1 MDRNNAGREFMNEK
15 LSMIANDF
23 KGYQQSMDIN
33 KRARQEKEEEDIHK
47 LGVDIVR
54 LNDILN
60 QEVKRRTETN
70 KAVVGMFEAHM
81 STVQDKLEAG
91 VTHRLDTLTASVES
105 LNKRIEI
112 VEKDFASSQEG
123 YRADMEDKGR
133 LVAQD
138 IVSLK
143 ESFDEEKRERRDR
156 ETLMIA
162 RLRDLEERSA
172 EALVKESRRLEA
184 EITQLQ
190 EELNTVGHEEDRRFH
205 DFVFQEMAWL
215 KTGLLHE
222 SQTRETSD
230 DEIVAALN
238 HYTQSVQEAMRV
250 INQA

>member
-1 MDRNNAGREFMNEK
+1 MDLNNAGREFMNDK
-15 LSMIANDF
+15 LSSIANDF
-23 KGYQQSMDIN
+23 KGYQHSMEIT
-33 KRARQEKEEEDIHK
+33 KRARQEKDEEEYHRLD
-47 LGVDIVR
+47 VDIAR
-54 LNDILN
+54 LTDILN

-70 KAVVGMFEAHM
+70 KAIVGMFEAHM

-91 VTHRLDTLTASVES
+91 VTHRLDTLIASVES
-105 LNKRIEI
+105 LNKRVEI

-143 ESFDEEKRERRDR
+143 ESFDSEKRERRDR

-162 RLRDLEERSA
+162 KIRDLEERSA
-172 EALVKESRRLEA
+172 EALVKESRELEA
-184 EITQLQ
+184 QIPLLQ

-205 DFVFQEMAWL
+205 NFVFQELAAL
-215 KTGLLHE
+215 KTGLLQE

-230 DEIVAALN
+230 DEIVSALN